1 MAQDF
6 LSLVWQARK
15 QVAYTNGDFAK
26 LTGVSKRT
34 VERHSHNG
42 GISFNDQ
49 THRLI
54 AAVHPQDPQLA
65 SQLAD
70 AAGTTL
76 AALGLKAAPSA
87 SDARPEHAD
96 SVLVAAANALALPP
110 EAVRPA
116 VAAAF
121 SRALALGVSLHGLA
135 EHLSRPPAATNKPK
149 GATKAI

>member
-15 QVAYTNGDFAK
+15 HVAYSNGEFAK

-42 GISFNDQ
+42 GISYTDQ

-54 AAVHPQDPQLA
+54 AAVHPVDPQLA
-65 SQLAD
+65 SQLAE
-70 AAGTTL
+70 ASGTTL

-96 SVLVAAANALALPP
+96 SVLVAAANALNLSP

-121 SRALALGVSLHGLA
+121 ARALGLGVSFQGLA
-135 EHLSRPPAATNKPK
+135 EHLSRPAVSGKPK
-149 GATKAI
+149 EAGKR

>member
-15 QVAYTNGDFAK
+15 HVAYSNGEFAK

-42 GISFNDQ
+42 GISYTDQ

-54 AAVHPQDPQLA
+54 AAVHPVDPQLA
-65 SQLAD
+65 SQLAE
-70 AAGTTL
+70 ASGTTL

-96 SVLVAAANALALPP
+96 SV
-110 EAVRPA
+110 RPA

-121 SRALALGVSLHGLA
+121 ARALGLGVSFQGLA
-135 EHLSRPPAATNKPK
+135 EHLSRPAVSGKPK
-149 GATKAI
+149 EAGKR